1 MKNEIL
7 TTSMNELRKQFKKL
21 VQAPLGWTEESF
33 NQWKRET
40 MPILNKLGIPIPAEL
55 QDDPVL
61 DLSEDRGCPISENGE
76 VITDCAKPEPKGPI
90 DRTIEI
96 EKWKEFLNEQL
107 NKLKKQPTD

>member
-1 MKNEIL
+1 
-7 TTSMNELRKQFKKL
+7 MNELRKQFKKL

-61 DLSEDRGCPISENGE
+61 DLSEDGFVTIIMNGR
-76 VITDCAKPEPKGPI
+76 VITDCAEPDPKTPI
-90 DRTIEI
+90 DRTNEI

-107 NKLKKQPTD
+107 SKLEKQSTD